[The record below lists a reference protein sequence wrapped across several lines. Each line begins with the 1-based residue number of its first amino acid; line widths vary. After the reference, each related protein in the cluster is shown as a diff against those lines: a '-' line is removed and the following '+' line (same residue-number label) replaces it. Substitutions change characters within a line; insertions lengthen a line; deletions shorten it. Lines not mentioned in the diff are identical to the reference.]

1 MMSLSP
7 LHKSLLAAGTLALA
21 SSASLAADSVSS
33 LVYASGEALSPEA
46 EMRLNALQT
55 TPGGAMT
62 RDEVRQELATARQAG
77 TLADGGEAGDTPS
90 VLAARD
96 DANVRQTRA
105 ILAAH
110 EAERNRLAALEAE
123 RVAREQAA
131 ATAQAAAQPGTDAP
145 AAPLAAAPADPQA
158 AAVADT
164 TPAAPADSPA
174 PSDKPAERP
183 DTPAPAAPAPTLTLR
198 ESDETAPRPAVD
210 PD

>member
-1 MMSLSP
+1 MTLSH

-21 SSASLAADSVSS
+21 SSASLAADSVPS

-46 EMRLNALQT
+46 EMRLNALQA

-62 RDEVRQELATARQAG
+62 RDEVRQELAAARQAG
-77 TLADGGEAGDTPS
+77 TLAEGGESGETPR

-96 DANVRQTRA
+96 DANARQTRA

-110 EAERNRLAALEAE
+110 EAERQRLAALEAE

-131 ATAQAAAQPGTDAP
+131 VTAQAAAQPGTDAP
-145 AAPLAAAPADPQA
+145 VAPLAAAATDPQA
-158 AAVADT
+158 AAVSDT

-174 PSDKPAERP
+174 PSDKPTERP

-198 ESDETAPRPAVD
+198 ESDEPATGPAID
-210 PD
+210 RD